1 MALMNLFAEKEWRC
15 RHREQTADTAGKGRG
30 DELRDSH
37 WHTYST
43 MQNRQLMGS
52 CHITQGAQL
61 AALGWPEAQ
70 RIRLGSGGWRLRR
83 QGVDVHLQLILTVV
97 QQNLSQHWKAIILQ
111 LKKKKK
117 KTLETETTII
127 TLKQSFPGSENLF
140 LCLSTSSL
148 FTASSDVDLN

>member
-1 MALMNLFAEKEWRC
+1 MALMNVFAGKEWRC
-15 RHREQTADTAGKGRG
+15 RHREQTVDTAGKGRRH
-30 DELRDSH
+30 EPRDSH
-37 WHTYST
+37 WHTDST
-43 MQNRQLMGS
+43 LQNRQLVGS
-52 CHITQGAQL
+52 CHITQGAQP

-70 RIRLGSGGWRLRR
+70 RSRLGSGGWRLRR
-83 QGVDVHLQLILTVV
+83 QRVDVHLQLILTVV

-117 KTLETETTII
+117 TLETETTTI